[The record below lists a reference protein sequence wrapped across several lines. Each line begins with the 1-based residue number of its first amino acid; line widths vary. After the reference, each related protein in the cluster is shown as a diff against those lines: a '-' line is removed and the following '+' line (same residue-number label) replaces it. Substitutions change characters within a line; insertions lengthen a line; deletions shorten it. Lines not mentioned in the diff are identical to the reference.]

1 MSASRVFVA
10 RLAGCGVFDPA
21 GDKVGKVIDVL
32 LSYRKTGAPKATGL
46 LVEIS
51 GRRKVFVPIARVTS
65 IGAGQVITTG
75 LIDLRRFTQRGQ
87 EFRVIAEMLGRKVR
101 LLDGSGIASIDD
113 LAIEPN
119 KRKEWAVSELFLRR
133 PKTSAS
139 PFARGATLF
148 ATWEQVAE
156 EAHGEENQS
165 AQHLIATY
173 SELRPADLASALL
186 DLPDERM
193 IEVAEEL
200 DDERLADVLEELPD
214 DEQLDIIE
222 ELDDERAAE
231 ILDLMEPDDAA
242 DLMANL
248 PEARTEALLELMD
261 EEEAD
266 DLRRLMTYAPFTAG
280 GLMTTEPIICAAD
293 ATVAEAMAL
302 IRHQDVAPALAAS
315 VFVTLPPYETVT
327 GRFLGVVHFQR
338 MLRYPPHERLATLL
352 DTELEP
358 VTPDTHI
365 TVIHRTLANYNLV
378 ALPVVDAENRLIGV
392 VTVDDVLD
400 HLLPEDWRSEDEP
413 SMVAAPAAARAS
425 KPATRSTKA
434 KPAVKTATKTP
445 LKSKTRGGARG

>member
-1 MSASRVFVA
+1 MSATRVFVA

-21 GDKVGKVIDVL
+21 GDRVGKVIDVL
-32 LSYRKTGAPKATGL
+32 VSYRKSGAPKATGM

-51 GRRKVFVPIARVTS
+51 GRRRVFVPIARVTS
-65 IGAGQVITTG
+65 ISAGQVITTG

-87 EFRVIAEMLGRKVR
+87 EVRVVAEILGRKVR
-101 LLDGSGIASIDD
+101 LLDGSGSASIDD
-113 LAIEPN
+113 LAIELGKN
-119 KRKEWAVSELFLRR
+119 SDWVVSELFLRR

-148 ATWEQVAE
+148 AAWEQVVE
-156 EAHGEENQS
+156 EGKTEEGQS
-165 AQHLIATY
+165 AQQLIATY

-200 DDERLADVLEELPD
+200 DDERLADVLEELPE
-214 DEQLDIIE
+214 DEQIDIIA

-231 ILDLMEPDDAA
+231 VLDLMEPDDAA

-248 PEARTEALLELMD
+248 PEERTEAILELMD

-266 DLRRLMTYAPFTAG
+266 DIRMLMQFDEFTAG

-302 IRHQDVAPALAAS
+302 IRRKDVAPVLAAS
-315 VFVTLPPYETVT
+315 VFVTLPPYEVAT
-327 GRFLGVVHFQR
+327 GRYLGVVHFQR
-338 MLRYPPHERLATLL
+338 LLRYPPHERLGSLL

-358 VTPDTHI
+358 VKPDTHI
-365 TVIHRTLANYNLV
+365 SVIHRTFANYNLV
-378 ALPVVDAENRLIGV
+378 ALPVVDDENRLIGV

-400 HLLPEDWRSEDEP
+400 HLLPDDWREEG
-413 SMVAAPAAARAS
+413 R
-425 KPATRSTKA
+425 
-434 KPAVKTATKTP
+434 
-445 LKSKTRGGARG
+445 

>member
-1 MSASRVFVA
+1 MSATRVFVA

-21 GDKVGKVIDVL
+21 GDRVGKVIDVL
-32 LSYRKTGAPKATGL
+32 VAYRKSGAPKVTGL

-51 GRRKVFVPIARVTS
+51 GRRRVFVPISRVTS
-65 IGAGQVITTG
+65 INPGQVITTG

-87 EFRVIAEMLGRKVR
+87 EVRVIAEILGRKVR
-101 LLDGSGIASIDD
+101 LLDGSGEASIED
-113 LAIEPN
+113 LAVEQN
-119 KRKEWAVSELFLRR
+119 KTRDWIISELFLRR

-148 ATWEQVAE
+148 AAWEQVTE
-156 EAHGEENQS
+156 EDKGEDGQS
-165 AQHLIATY
+165 AQALIATY
-173 SELRPADLASALL
+173 SEMRPADLASALL

-200 DDERLADVLEELPD
+200 DDERLADVLEELPE
-214 DEQLDIIE
+214 DEQIDIIA

-231 ILDLMEPDDAA
+231 VLDLMEPDDAA

-248 PEARTEALLELMD
+248 PAERTEAILDLMD

-266 DLRRLMTYAPFTAG
+266 DIRMLMQFDEFTAG

-302 IRHQDVAPALAAS
+302 IRRKDVSPVLAAS
-315 VFVTLPPYETVT
+315 VFVTLPPYEVAT
-327 GRFLGVVHFQR
+327 GRYLGTVHFQK
-338 MLRYPPHERLATLL
+338 MLRYPPHERLGSLL

-358 VTPDTHI
+358 VKADTHI
-365 TVIHRTLANYNLV
+365 SVIHRTFANYNLV
-378 ALPVVDAENRLIGV
+378 ALPVVDDENRLIGV

-400 HLLPEDWRSEDEP
+400 HLLPDDWREE
-413 SMVAAPAAARAS
+413 
-425 KPATRSTKA
+425 
-434 KPAVKTATKTP
+434 
-445 LKSKTRGGARG
+445 GH

>member
-1 MSASRVFVA
+1 MSATRVFIA

-21 GDKVGKVIDVL
+21 GDRVGKVIDVL
-32 LSYRKTGAPKATGL
+32 VSYRKSGAPKATGM

-51 GRRKVFVPIARVTS
+51 GRRRVFVPIARVTS
-65 IGAGQVITTG
+65 ISAGQVITTG

-87 EFRVIAEMLGRKVR
+87 EVRVIAEILGRKVS
-101 LLDGSGIASIDD
+101 LLDGSGSASIDD
-113 LAIEPN
+113 LAIELGKN
-119 KRKEWAVSELFLRR
+119 GDWMVSELFLRR

-148 ATWEQVAE
+148 AAWEQVVE
-156 EAHGEENQS
+156 EGKTEEGQS
-165 AQHLIATY
+165 AQQLIATY

-200 DDERLADVLEELPD
+200 DDERLADVLEELPE
-214 DEQLDIIE
+214 DEQIDIIA

-231 ILDLMEPDDAA
+231 VLDLMEPDDAA

-248 PEARTEALLELMD
+248 PEERTEAILELMD

-266 DLRRLMTYAPFTAG
+266 DIRMLMQFDEFTAG

-302 IRHQDVAPALAAS
+302 IRRKDVAPVLAAS
-315 VFVTLPPYETVT
+315 VFVTLPPYEVAT
-327 GRFLGVVHFQR
+327 GRYLGVVHFQR
-338 MLRYPPHERLATLL
+338 LLRYPPHERLGSLL
-352 DTELEP
+352 DKELEP
-358 VTPDTHI
+358 VKADTHI
-365 TVIHRTLANYNLV
+365 SVIHRTFANYNLV
-378 ALPVVDAENRLIGV
+378 ALPVVDDENRLIGV

-400 HLLPEDWRSEDEP
+400 HLLPDDWREEG
-413 SMVAAPAAARAS
+413 R
-425 KPATRSTKA
+425 
-434 KPAVKTATKTP
+434 
-445 LKSKTRGGARG
+445 

>member
-1 MSASRVFVA
+1 MSATRVFVA

-21 GDKVGKVIDVL
+21 GDRVGKVIDVL
-32 LSYRKTGAPKATGL
+32 VAYRKSGSPKATGM

-51 GRRKVFVPIARVTS
+51 GRRRVFVPITRVTAIS
-65 IGAGQVITTG
+65 PGQVITTG

-87 EFRVIAEMLGRKVR
+87 EVRVIAEILGRKVR
-101 LLDGSGIASIDD
+101 LLDGSGAATIED
-113 LAIEPN
+113 LAIEQG
-119 KRKEWAVSELFLRR
+119 KQKDWTVSELFLRR

-148 ATWEQVAE
+148 SAWEQVTE
-156 EAHGEENQS
+156 EAKGTESQS
-165 AQHLIATY
+165 AQQLIATY

-200 DDERLADVLEELPD
+200 DDERLADVLEELPEE
-214 DEQLDIIE
+214 EQIDIIT

-231 ILDLMEPDDAA
+231 VLDLMEPDDAA

-248 PEARTEALLELMD
+248 PEARTEAILDLMD

-266 DLRRLMTYAPFTAG
+266 DIRMLMQFDEFTAG

-302 IRHQDVAPALAAS
+302 IRRVEVAPALAAS
-315 VFVTLPPYETVT
+315 VFVTLPPYEVAT
-327 GRFLGVVHFQR
+327 GRYLGVVHFQR
-338 MLRYPPHERLATLL
+338 MLRYPPHERLGNLL
-352 DTELEP
+352 DTELEA
-358 VTPDTHI
+358 VKADTHI
-365 TVIHRTLANYNLV
+365 SVIHRTLANYNLV
-378 ALPVVDAENRLIGV
+378 ALPVVDDEARLIGV

-400 HLLPEDWRSEDEP
+400 HLLPDDWRTESEEGN
-413 SMVAAPAAARAS
+413 
-425 KPATRSTKA
+425 
-434 KPAVKTATKTP
+434 
-445 LKSKTRGGARG
+445 RG